1 MSTYPDAENC
11 SHDEM
16 KIILQRVKL
25 LLDNFPDQLPE
36 KPAQKSKFAD
46 FLNFTLDPDLLEMTG
61 SEVSTLSEHLKR
73 VFGWDARTR
82 GDGIVPF
89 MERGIAVRALHP
101 VFADFLTRYP
111 EDNVLKKWIIDVLKG
126 AEKVYLELGV
136 PVREST
142 TGIPRSVAN
151 KVTEIY
157 NTCYAEFF
165 QNELY
170 FAAFLLDPRYDRK
183 AFLKRSQISL
193 FIPSEAARH
202 AGRSPDVLVQEQTQD
217 VLLKFLCA
225 MLRPMLERIE
235 QAPNDESIGHPLLRR
250 KGIAKCVQDLSAQ
263 LLSVRIFSVLVNS
276 MPDERTNSTITW
288 LNSPVRGNQQSR
300 SIINMIQVGQWY
312 GKHVKDEPKASRSQA
327 RPAVKFRVIDK
338 SVLERIQTR
347 SEEEYAT
354 EEGDGS
360 DSNEEENSVT
370 VPAESSRT
378 TDDSLPLPLPVAF
391 KVNPHIDLKS
401 AALRDMI
408 SEEPIVQAH
417 ATVRISEMAPES
429 DGATVTVEQAFAEW

>member
-1 MSTYPDAENC
+1 MPTLTPTPGKTPPKPPGYAVP
-11 SHDEM
+11 
-16 KIILQRVKL
+16 
-25 LLDNFPDQLPE
+25 LP
-36 KPAQKSKFAD
+36 
-46 FLNFTLDPDLLEMTG
+46 
-61 SEVSTLSEHLKR
+61 
-73 VFGWDARTR
+73 
-82 GDGIVPF
+82 
-89 MERGIAVRALHP
+89 
-101 VFADFLTRYP
+101 
-111 EDNVLKKWIIDVLKG
+111 
-126 AEKVYLELGV
+126 
-136 PVREST
+136 
-142 TGIPRSVAN
+142 IP
-151 KVTEIY
+151 I
-157 NTCYAEFF
+157 
-165 QNELY
+165 
-170 FAAFLLDPRYDRK
+170 
-183 AFLKRSQISL
+183 LKRSQISL

-217 VLLKFLCA
+217 VLLKFLRA

-338 SVLERIQTR
+338 SVLEGIQTR

-360 DSNEEENSVT
+360 DSDEEENSVT

-429 DGATVTVEQAFAEW
+429 DGATVTVEQAFAECVALYGLFVFYGLMLAELEGKRPMSKFAAIKLIVMFTFYQSFLFQTLASHNVLKGTDYWTPRNVARSERTCDLYRDGVFLRIHMASKEYQRKPVMSATRIWGPLWDSINFSDFGREIVESLKFYVDYCCGKPSTRSRLMEEG